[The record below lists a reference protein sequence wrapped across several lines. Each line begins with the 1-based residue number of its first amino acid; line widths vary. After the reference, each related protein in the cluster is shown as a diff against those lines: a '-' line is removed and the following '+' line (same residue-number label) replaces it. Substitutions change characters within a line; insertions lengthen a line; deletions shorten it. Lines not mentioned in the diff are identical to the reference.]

1 MCDENVESV
10 MDAKKQLER
19 LFKETGNE
27 QIKNAIHQLDV
38 FLSLHCRHNIVK
50 DYIDIHPEASVS
62 IQYCSIC
69 LTTISS

>member
-1 MCDENVESV
+1 MCDENVSGV

-38 FLSLHCRHNIVK
+38 FLSLHCRHIIVQ

-69 LTTISS
+69 LTTIGS